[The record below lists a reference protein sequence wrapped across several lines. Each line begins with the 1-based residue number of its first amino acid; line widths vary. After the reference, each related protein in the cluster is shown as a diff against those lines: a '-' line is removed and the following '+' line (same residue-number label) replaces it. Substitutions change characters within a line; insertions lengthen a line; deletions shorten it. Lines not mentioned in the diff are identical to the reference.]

1 MESVETELIVEASIT
16 MAAAAAAPGLV
27 VTEAVRDQVVLMVV
41 QELQKVVVM
50 AEALLPATVTQLLPQ
65 VAGVR
70 ERGLQIAHIIPA
82 ATVLMAG

>member
-41 QELQKVVVM
+41 QELQ
-50 AEALLPATVTQLLPQ
+50 
-65 VAGVR
+65 
-70 ERGLQIAHIIPA
+70 
-82 ATVLMAG
+82 